1 MSRITK
7 ADLLKIPAQYCTKK
21 AVKNLPF
28 ADPQRVEFIITAAP
42 WQVKNRW
49 ILKAT
54 LFTAAERKPA
64 FYIFCDRESDRYYT
78 YDVLCTRWTDSLIYN
93 LPEDR
98 RTPMLAIANTDS
110 TEAQKYFGDAK
121 GRLTAYAIL
130 SFELKVKDAH
140 REFHMNSRSRN
151 SYDTYYSS
159 QMYLDTVM
167 AEAHETPEY
176 VKKFVLNIA
185 LERSRYMYYKRAGGK
200 LQCFCSHCQQEV
212 EIKIPGTAEK
222 GKQLNEIIV
231 KCPHCHSNARL
242 KMAGRATR
250 MTDGEMIQYAER
262 AADGILIH
270 QCTARLQ
277 HSKDYK
283 NHAPELE
290 ITENIRQMISI
301 GAAYTT
307 KMFGHIYHGFGREPE
322 WRWERIDRYNCYV
335 ENDVVCPYGLKK
347 ALAGTR
353 YEHSG
358 LPEFAKNAITNSKIY
373 QFSVERYLNEYRGH
387 PALELLAKCGLI
399 RLVVD
404 SCEYCGQHSFVSPFA
419 KTPTA
424 ALGVTKHELKVM
436 RAMDVSANELE
447 VLKHLRDKSR
457 EAFSDKEVAALR
469 EAGINNTWKV
479 ERIEEFENPLNVISY
494 LKKAG
499 IEMNR
504 LNDWADYIENAR
516 KLGYDITRK
525 EVKYPKDFSKMHDRF
540 AEQVYEK
547 ENAKQI
553 NIFKELYQKRKQL
566 FEYENSE
573 YLVKLPQ
580 TPYELTREGR
590 EMHHCVGTYIGRYA
604 ESSSIILFIRR
615 KAEPDVPFI
624 TAEISPKNFEP
635 VQIQDKYDKRP
646 SEAVMQFWKKYCG
659 MLKQKIHK
667 TKKGEKAA

>member
-7 ADLLKIPAQYCTKK
+7 ADLLKIPAQYCTRK

-42 WQVKNRW
+42 WQVKDKW

-54 LFTAAERKPA
+54 LFTAAERKPK
-64 FYIFCDRESDRYYT
+64 FYIFCDRESRRYYT
-78 YDVLCTRWTDSLIYN
+78 YDVPREKWTDSLIYN

-130 SFELKVKDAH
+130 DFELNAKNVQ
-140 REFHMNSRSRN
+140 RELTMNRRSRS

-167 AEAHETPEY
+167 AEAHETPEC

-185 LERSRYMYYKRAGGK
+185 LEHSRYMYYKRAGGK
-200 LQCFCSHCQQEV
+200 LKCFCSHCQQEV
-212 EIKIPGTAEK
+212 ELKIPATAEK

-250 MTDGEMIQYAER
+250 MTDGKMIQYAER

-270 QCTARLQ
+270 QCAARLQ

-283 NHAPELE
+283 NHAPELK

-307 KMFGHIYHGFGREPE
+307 KMFGYIYHGFGREPR
-322 WRWERIDRYNCYV
+322 WQWERLDRYISYV
-335 ENDVVCPYGLKK
+335 EDDIVCPYGLKE
-347 ALAGTR
+347 ALKGTK
-353 YEHSG
+353 YAHSG
-358 LPEFAKNAITNSKIY
+358 LPEFAQYAITDRRIY
-373 QFSVERYLNEYRGH
+373 QFAVGRYLEEYRGH

-399 RLVVD
+399 RLVID
-404 SCEYCGQHSFVSPFA
+404 SCGYCGQHSFVSPCA
-419 KTPTA
+419 TTPTA
-424 ALGVTKHELKVM
+424 ALGITKNELKVM
-436 RAMDVSANELE
+436 RAMNVGADEFEL
-447 VLKHLRDKSR
+447 LRHLRDEFG
-457 EAFSDKEVAALR
+457 EAFSEKKIATLRAAN
-469 EAGINNTWKV
+469 ISNTWKI
-479 ERIEEFENPLNVISY
+479 ERIEEFENPLNIIHYFEKTGV
-494 LKKAG
+494 
-499 IEMNR
+499 EMER
-504 LNDWADYIENAR
+504 LNDWADYIENA
-516 KLGYDITRK
+516 KQLGYDVTK
-525 EVKYPKDFSKMHDRF
+525 KAVKYPKNFTKMHDRF

-553 NIFKELYQKRKQL
+553 SAFKELYQKRQQI
-566 FEYENSE
+566 FEYEGSE

-604 ESSSIILFIRR
+604 ENRSIILFIRR

-624 TAEISPKNFEP
+624 TAEISPQNFEA

-646 SEAVMQFWKKYCG
+646 PKAVMQFWKKYCRV
-659 MLKQKIHK
+659 LKQKIRK